1 MSVPLAVG
9 GLIAGSGLL
18 YAGINGYFS
27 SKVSPKNADVPEFA
41 EPFLEFVNEST
52 VKNIC
57 LDPTWSELCDRAAD
71 FAIIAK
77 DEFTDLLI
85 AVGHAVEYQQAV
97 ETHKVKL
104 SHGSPRIYRK
114 FMHAVI
120 EAVRCMRAAI
130 ELKFSSSLDDFDE
143 IAADIQRTH
152 DDYCSNMLLEAQAIL

>member
-18 YAGINGYFS
+18 YASMNGYFT
-27 SKVSPKNADVPEFA
+27 SKVSSSDVVIPEFA
-41 EPFLEFVNEST
+41 KPFLEFVDEET

-57 LDPTWSELCDRAAD
+57 LDSTWSELCDRSAD

-77 DEFTDLLI
+77 DEFADLLV
-85 AVGHAVEYQQAV
+85 AVADAVEYQQAI
-97 ETHKVKL
+97 EHQTIKL

-114 FMHAVI
+114 YMHAVI

-130 ELKFSSSLDDFDE
+130 EHKFSSSLDDFDE
-143 IAADIQRTH
+143 VAADIQRTH
-152 DDYCSNMLLEAQAIL
+152 DDYCGNMLLEAQAIL

>member
-18 YAGINGYFS
+18 YAGMNGYFT
-27 SKVSPKNADVPEFA
+27 SKTSQDVVIPEFA
-41 EPFLEFVNEST
+41 KPFLEFVDEST

-57 LDPTWSELCDRAAD
+57 LDSTWSELCDRAAD

-77 DEFTDLLI
+77 EEFTELLL
-85 AVGHAVEYQQAV
+85 AVGDAVEYQQGI
-97 ETHKVKL
+97 ETQKIKL

-114 FMHAVI
+114 YMHAVI

-130 ELKFSSSLDDFDE
+130 EHKFSSSLDDFDE